1 MVSRRQ
7 QLVAPVLVRSIHFG
21 LGDILFFLAF
31 GREAVMDEQQRNPC
45 LGLVV
50 LEVEMRN
57 KENKWFF
64 WR

>member
-1 MVSRRQ
+1 V
-7 QLVAPVLVRSIHFG
+7 IYC
-21 LGDILFFLAF
+21 FFLAF

-57 KENKWFF
+57 MENKWFF